1 MVLGDGRSLKI
12 LPRYIG
18 TASVT
23 GRMRRDLAR
32 ALGGEGRTNPT
43 ELVQTARRELMPE
56 SRSARLAT
64 KIWQKDEFDGHHRVD
79 ASADSRARSTRK
91 WLEKRSDFVVGRT
104 ATRTGEPPHTPA
116 LVSQRCPHRC
126 VISGA
131 GVACSG
137 DCGHRRQHLGR
148 CLCPACFNDEAAD
161 PWWPA
166 HRPVTSASDF
176 VVGRTSAGETTAPFF
191 CPTAGMWLTRA
202 GDSSPMSAPVLTP
215 EGVMSELVS
224 EPDHRRTS
232 SPASSQLLD
241 PTKKFFESGKMAEIP
256 ALAMHLV
263 EKKRRDFVWH
273 TVEAPSGP
281 STYWRTH
288 CGVIFTAAY
297 ALRLLCEK
305 PANEPLCRRCI
316 KA

>member
-1 MVLGDGRSLKI
+1 MKHKDFTESIREIFRLQTEDNRVPQVRQELAMATAHSCRISGARLWAEIGLAESTIMVLGDWRSLKI
-12 LPRYIG
+12 LQRYIG

-32 ALGGEGRTNPT
+32 ALSGEGRTNPS

-91 WLEKRSDFVVGRT
+91 WLEKRSDLVEGRT

-148 CLCPACFNDEAAD
+148 CLCPACFNDEADD

-166 HRPVTSASDF
+166 HRPATSASDF
-176 VVGRTSAGETTAPFF
+176 VVGRTSAGETTQH
-191 CPTAGMWLTRA
+191 L
-202 GDSSPMSAPVLTP
+202 SSA
-215 EGVMSELVS
+215 
-224 EPDHRRTS
+224 RRQ
-232 SPASSQLLD
+232 A
-241 PTKKFFESGKMAEIP
+241 
-256 ALAMHLV
+256 
-263 EKKRRDFVWH
+263 
-273 TVEAPSGP
+273 
-281 STYWRTH
+281 
-288 CGVIFTAAY
+288 CG
-297 ALRLLCEK
+297 
-305 PANEPLCRRCI
+305 
-316 KA
+316 